1 MSNKFTIN
9 LRQPGPV
16 LQDFSSLLDFIGS
29 EGQLVS
35 KKQMVFSTKSLLELN
50 PEMTHP
56 IEQDQKRPQQSGF
69 PHISILYHCAKWL
82 GYFLYTDEG
91 TRKRVTL
98 NPVAITSWNQLNYT
112 EQYFTLLQL
121 WLFGD
126 PDGSYSPPI
135 RRLDR
140 FKNRYLRK
148 TKAYYRSMLQE
159 EYRIGE
165 LVAGL
170 ELFGF
175 IEVEHANPDPGCGWK
190 IDSLKWAPAGKSV
203 FTVLQDNNEHDDVLA
218 FYHYMHMFIDDES
231 EGIYNVFQPHF
242 PELQNHFSMEQEE
255 ALRPGV
261 YIFKVSLGKV
271 WRRIAIDHQET
282 LEDLANVIL
291 YAFDFDKDHLYGF
304 GFNDTSGFKREYFS
318 PMIDDAD
325 AFTDEISLEELP
337 LSIKASMKFLFD
349 FGDRWEFK
357 VLLEKVDPD
366 GEKVEVAEII
376 AAGGEAPEQYPVSS
390 DEMW

>member
-1 MSNKFTIN
+1 M
-9 LRQPGPV
+9 RQPGSA
-16 LQDFSSLLDFIGS
+16 LQDFHSLLDFIGPDG
-29 EGQLVS
+29 ELVS
-35 KKQMVFSTKSLLELN
+35 KKTMVFSAKDLLELN
-50 PEMTHP
+50 SKMTNP
-56 IEQDQKRPQQSGF
+56 IRQDQKRPQQSGF

-82 GYFLYTDEG
+82 GFFHYTEEG
-91 TRKRVTL
+91 TRKRVHL
-98 NPVAITSWNQLNYT
+98 NPAAITSWNDLNYT
-112 EQYFTLLQL
+112 EQYFTLLNL
-121 WLFGD
+121 WIFGD

-135 RRLDR
+135 SRLSQ
-140 FKNRYLRK
+140 FKKRYLRK
-148 TKAYYRSMLQE
+148 TKAYYRSMLQD

-190 IDSLKWAPAGKSV
+190 IDSLKWVPADRSV
-203 FTVLQDNNEHDDVLA
+203 FTVLKDNDEHDDVLV
-218 FYHYMHMFIDDES
+218 FYQYMYIDDEDD
-231 EGIYNVFQPHF
+231 GMYKIFQPYF
-242 PELQNHFSMEQEE
+242 PELKNHFSMEQEE
-255 ALRPGV
+255 TLRPGV

-282 LEDLANVIL
+282 LEDLADVIL

-304 GFNDTSGFKREYFS
+304 GFNDTGGFKREYLC
-318 PMIDDAD
+318 PMIDEAE
-325 AFTDEISLEELP
+325 AFTDEISIGELP
-337 LSIKASMKFLFD
+337 LSVKASMKFIFD

-366 GEKVEVAEII
+366 GEVEDAEII
-376 AAGGEAPEQYPVSS
+376 AASGEAPEQYPVSS